1 MLQVFIS
8 GQRYDSQIFGKRPTY
23 VESMFES
30 IILTGDKY
38 TPTQSVY
45 FITENQIESEEF
57 LFDLG
62 FEEKEY
68 TFYKPRKESTL
79 EIVAN

>member
-1 MLQVFIS
+1 
-8 GQRYDSQIFGKRPTY
+8 
-23 VESMFES
+23 MFDT

-45 FITENQIESEEF
+45 FITENQIGLEEF
-57 LFDLG
+57 LFNLG

-68 TFYKPRKESTL
+68 TFYKPRNESTL
-79 EIVAN
+79 EIVTNKNNLYEGSLMLDKDIIKH